1 MGEGSD
7 LNVADRR
14 RPWRESDRV
23 VGASRPVMPA
33 EQRTLACA
41 TSWSSFAAYV
51 VEDASLGSHFGR
63 AADSLSGE
71 RTVAPL

>member
-1 MGEGSD
+1 MCNE
-7 LNVADRR
+7 LVII
-14 RPWRESDRV
+14 
-23 VGASRPVMPA
+23 
-33 EQRTLACA
+33 RT
-41 TSWSSFAAYV
+41 YV